1 VVYEEGSEISAVCLD
16 HLGERQAAYAL
27 GSGHNPDVVFNIRE
41 DQYLVVWE
49 QNLEIEGVFVSGA
62 CTDEPGSVSHIPD
75 PISSDY
81 TGYKQAPAAAY
92 NHHISHGDY
101 LVVWSSSTDLSSNW
115 AVYARRVTS
124 AGPSSDGSFQ
134 VRKSATAFH
143 YDPDVTYNLNMNE
156 YLVVYVKDASKGQ
169 DPNDLDIYGRRGFNT
184 GGTGLLPEEVID
196 TSAGSQEQPA
206 VAAYRLNNN
215 NPYLVVFQDYW
226 NDTAGDVRGYLLN
239 TVGAPQ
245 LLVNIATTPGVSEGD
260 PAIGISEAM
269 GGYVVAWEHNGDL
282 SPDLYARQVHNTGV
296 AKPVRLITALPVDE
310 AHPALANGSATPFVT
325 WQQMDTSGWDLYAR
339 FLLLERVYL
348 PLTVR

>member
-1 VVYEEGSEISAVCLD
+1 MNRNRAFAFIRVILLGMLAFSLISPFVSLAMPIGVSAVDGPFPVAALPDHQETRSAAAFDAGRIHYLVVYEEGSEISAVCLD

-62 CTDEPGSVSHIPD
+62 CTNEPGSVSIIPD
-75 PISSDY
+75 PISGDY

-169 DPNDLDIYGRRGFNT
+169 DPNALDI
-184 GGTGLLPEEVID
+184 
-196 TSAGSQEQPA
+196 
-206 VAAYRLNNN
+206 
-215 NPYLVVFQDYW
+215 
-226 NDTAGDVRGYLLN
+226 
-239 TVGAPQ
+239 
-245 LLVNIATTPGVSEGD
+245 
-260 PAIGISEAM
+260 
-269 GGYVVAWEHNGDL
+269 
-282 SPDLYARQVHNTGV
+282 
-296 AKPVRLITALPVDE
+296 
-310 AHPALANGSATPFVT
+310 
-325 WQQMDTSGWDLYAR
+325 
-339 FLLLERVYL
+339 
-348 PLTVR
+348 